1 MGPTAKS
8 SPARTAD
15 VGEGPASEWR
25 QRAIE
30 RSTLPARLRA
40 EKRMQSFLSAAREL
54 MAEKGSIDFTVQE
67 VVDRANQS
75 LRSFYQFFGSKHELL
90 LLLFDEEIETT
101 VRRIRGEAPDGDPL
115 ERLRAAVLILYEQT
129 SVHRGALQPLF
140 FEFAQRLMVTHAEE
154 VARAW
159 APLYEHV
166 TSIVADAA
174 EAGVLRPG
182 RPRRFAMM
190 VMQTATATAE
200 RSLAGVA
207 TSAPPLPG
215 EEVWEFCLHAIA
227 SLDVLAARAERREV
241 AAPLGAARADDQ
253 GGDMRLP

>member
-1 MGPTAKS
+1 
-8 SPARTAD
+8 
-15 VGEGPASEWR
+15 
-25 QRAIE
+25 
-30 RSTLPARLRA
+30 
-40 EKRMQSFLSAAREL
+40 
-54 MAEKGSIDFTVQE
+54 
-67 VVDRANQS
+67 
-75 LRSFYQFFGSKHELL
+75 
-90 LLLFDEEIETT
+90 

-140 FEFAQRLMVTHAEE
+140 FEFAQRLMATHAEE

-227 SLDVLAARAERREV
+227 SLDVLAARAERRE
-241 AAPLGAARADDQ
+241 AAASLVAARADDE
-253 GGDMRLP
+253 GGERWFP